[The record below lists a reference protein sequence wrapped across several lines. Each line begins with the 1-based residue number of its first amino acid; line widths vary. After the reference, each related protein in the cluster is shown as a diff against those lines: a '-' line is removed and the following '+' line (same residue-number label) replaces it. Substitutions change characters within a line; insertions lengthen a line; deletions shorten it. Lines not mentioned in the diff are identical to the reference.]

1 MFIIIQFIIFS
12 WSFLQQMNG
21 LFLHLWSHEDLNK
34 HVSSMETPKASTMYI
49 EEQQLIV
56 FLAIT
61 RESMHQSFCYEGW
74 LISKVSYR
82 EVSLVV
88 GRTKRLRMRSV
99 VDTV

>member
-1 MFIIIQFIIFS
+1 MKLAGLS
-12 WSFLQQMNG
+12 MSLQGTQ
-21 LFLHLWSHEDLNK
+21 K
-34 HVSSMETPKASTMYI
+34 
-49 EEQQLIV
+49 
-56 FLAIT
+56 
-61 RESMHQSFCYEGW
+61 YEGW

>member
-1 MFIIIQFIIFS
+1 MVYWYLS
-12 WSFLQQMNG
+12 KNLDKG
-21 LFLHLWSHEDLNK
+21 E
-34 HVSSMETPKASTMYI
+34 PY
-49 EEQQLIV
+49 
-56 FLAIT
+56 
-61 RESMHQSFCYEGW
+61 YEGW